1 MRISLKLRLNM
12 GLEKNSASKIDP
24 EQRRLIERAQ
34 MRARQKRRL
43 YQHFI
48 VFLLGSVVLILLN
61 VIFDIGRNIN
71 PFGIDW
77 FVWAIIFWVLL
88 LLIHVFNVFIT
99 NKFFGKDWENEQID
113 RLVAKQQKKIAE
125 LQKKVEKDYPLPTKE
140 EPYIPPTTQKPIDP
154 DAPINS

>member
-1 MRISLKLRLNM
+1 MAS
-12 GLEKNSASKIDP
+12 KNNTSSKIDP
-24 EQRRLIERAQ
+24 EQRILIERAQ
-34 MRARQKRRL
+34 SRARQKRRL

-61 VIFDIGRNIN
+61 VIFEIGKDIN

-77 FVWAIIFWVLL
+77 FVWAIIFWALI

-113 RLVAKQQKKIAE
+113 RLVAKQQRKIAE
-125 LQKKVEKDYPLPTKE
+125 LQKQVEKDHPLPKKE
-140 EPYIPPTTQKPIDP
+140 EPYIPPTTQRPIDP
-154 DAPINS
+154 DAQINS